1 MLPSKMGAP
10 TAAVGYFGGNDESAR
25 GRHPQRAFSCRF
37 PKHTI
42 VGDAASVPRSPSAC
56 QGGHHAVDPPQL
68 QPGGPRDRLAAV
80 SPARAQQPK
89 SLKITAPA
97 GPGGG
102 YDQLARTLQEVLM
115 AEKLVTS
122 VQVLNVPG
130 AGGTVGLAGFANSK
144 ERDPA
149 LLVAG
154 LGMIG
159 AININKSPVT
169 LDQVTPLARLQG
181 EYQPL
186 FVAANSPIKTVNDLL
201 AKFKENPGSVPDH
214 LLSGL
219 VVKAG
224 GGDVK
229 KMNYVPVGTG
239 GEMLPLVISGKVTV
253 ATGGLN
259 EVAGQLKTGR
269 LRAIGIS
276 SPARLPGVDIPT
288 FMEQGVDASLVNWRG
303 LMAPPNLSAE
313 DKRALEE
320 TIAKMAKS
328 EAWRKMLEQREWV
341 DLYQPSEV
349 FTAFERR
356 SRSASGRC

>member
-1 MLPSKMGAP
+1 MLEITRRSLNQALLA
-10 TAAVGYFGGNDESAR
+10 TAATLAMPASA
-25 GRHPQRAFSCRF
+25 
-37 PKHTI
+37 
-42 VGDAASVPRSPSAC
+42 SAE
-56 QGGHHAVDPPQL
+56 QL
-68 QPGGPRDRLAAV
+68 
-80 SPARAQQPK
+80 K

-115 AEKLVTS
+115 AEKLVAS
-122 VQVLNVPG
+122 VQVINVPG

-154 LGMIG
+154 LGLVG
-159 AININKSPVT
+159 ATFINKAPVT
-169 LDQVTPLARLQG
+169 LEQVAPLARLQG

-186 FVAANSPIKTVNDLL
+186 FVAANSPIKTVKDLL
-201 AKFKENPGSVPDH
+201 AKFTENPGSVSWGGSAPGSPDH

-276 SPARLPGVDIPT
+276 SPERLPGVDIPT
-288 FMEQGVDASLVNWRG
+288 FKEQGVDATLVNWRG
-303 LMAPPNLSAE
+303 LMAPPNIAAE
-313 DKRALEE
+313 DKKALEE
-320 TIAKMAKS
+320 AIARMVKS
-328 EAWRKMLEQREWV
+328 DAWKKMLDQREWV
-341 DLYQPSEV
+341 DLYMPGAE
-349 FTAFERR
+349 FTAFVKEEQTRV
-356 SRSASGRC
+356 SALLKDLGLA